1 MQLTSTI
8 TDQNFFNTVPKDI
21 LYNIFRDVPK
31 GALLV
36 NKRLNDFAKDFFKVN
51 NEQIISLYPRLKNVF
66 EEKKLKNMSHFAIFM
81 QLINRLHDQAKIM
94 NCDQTFNN
102 EKEFRVLWEHQ
113 NFQNLAI
120 AVNNAYQTNRRMMAY
135 DFMKFVDTIEG
146 KVKQK
151 VMFFKSYNE
160 KDVNWEA
167 DKKNHEVFE
176 SLLKDPNIVNV
187 KKITLDCLDFIPP
200 EIGQLT
206 DLEELYIS
214 EG

>member
-1 MQLTSTI
+1 MTKHSITRKNLECYGTS
-8 TDQNFFNTVPKDI
+8 
-21 LYNIFRDVPK
+21 
-31 GALLV
+31 
-36 NKRLNDFAKDFFKVN
+36 
-51 NEQIISLYPRLKNVF
+51 E
-66 EEKKLKNMSHFAIFM
+66 
-81 QLINRLHDQAKIM
+81 
-94 NCDQTFNN
+94 
-102 EKEFRVLWEHQ
+102 
-113 NFQNLAI
+113 FQNLAI

-206 DLEELYIS
+206 DLEELVYFLKDSFTIFLMK
-214 EG
+214 